1 MTLKEHI
8 DDICKRLERNEFKSE
23 DNVSNGIVRRLLDAL
38 SWPVYDMTVAI
49 SEFPVES
56 RRVDFAL
63 CHPPKNPLV
72 FVEVKQIGKLDE
84 DAEKQLFEY
93 AYHEGVPVVIL
104 TDGREWHFFHP
115 IGRGNYKERKV
126 YKLDLFEMGSE
137 ESAQRLS
144 RYLNYESI
152 RTGSAIKAIEN
163 DHREISM
170 RRQIEDVWNALL
182 QQEAALIELIAS
194 EVESRHG
201 NKPSSE
207 QVVNFLKN
215 PPQLESNPK
224 EIPITPISKNIPS
237 ARVISPSRFVVTM
250 SDGERIDRPVAA
262 DTFVEIIEKLGL
274 EQVEKVNPKLLSTSN
289 TYRAFRQ
296 RGRYYINVGF
306 SNGQKKK
313 ILDNLANALGAQLLV
328 ESHPKETP
336 TFTNVE
342 EGAKLPEQNPH
353 SRFFVT
359 MPDGER
365 INHPVAANTFADVI
379 EKLGLA
385 QAEKIEPKHIST
397 LNTYRNFKRRGQ
409 YFINTNLTNS
419 QKKNILENIG
429 ESLGVPLKVNI
440 VPKN

>member
-8 DDICKRLERNEFKSE
+8 DDIRSNLTKEVFTSE
-23 DNVSNGIVRRLLDAL
+23 ALVSEGIVRRLLEAL
-38 SWPVYDMTVAI
+38 NWPKYDPQI
-49 SEFPVES
+49 IIPEFSVGKGE
-56 RRVDFAL
+56 RVDFAL
-63 CHPPKNPLV
+63 CHPALKPRV
-72 FVEVKQIGKLDE
+72 FIEVKQVGQIDE
-84 DAEKQLFEY
+84 DAKEQLFKY
-93 AYHEGVPVVIL
+93 AGRKNIPIAVL
-104 TDGREWHFFHP
+104 TDGREWYFFYPSGLGDHD
-115 IGRGNYKERKV
+115 ERRV
-126 YKLDLFEMGSE
+126 YQLNLIETHLE

-152 RTGSAIKAIEN
+152 RTGNAITAIEN

-170 RRQIEDVWNALL
+170 RRQIEDVWNTLL
-182 QQEAALIELIAS
+182 QQEAALIELIAR

-215 PPQLESNPK
+215 LPQLESNPK
-224 EIPITPISKNIPS
+224 EIPLPPIPS
-237 ARVISPSRFVVTM
+237 PPVTSSSRFVVTM
-250 SDGERIDRPVAA
+250 SDGERIDCPVAA
-262 DTFVEIIEKLGL
+262 DTFADVIEKLGL

-313 ILDNLANALGAQLLV
+313 ILDNLANALGARLRV
-328 ESHPKETP
+328 ESHPKDVPPPPSQQEP
-336 TFTNVE
+336 
-342 EGAKLPEQNPH
+342 QNSIGKKPPI
-353 SRFFVT
+353 RFVVT

-365 INHPVAANTFADVI
+365 IDRPVAADTFADVI

-385 QAEKIEPKHIST
+385 QAEKIEPKHVST
-397 LNTYRNFKRRGQ
+397 SNTYRNFKRRGQ
-409 YFINTNLTNS
+409 YFIDTNLTNRR
-419 QKKNILENIG
+419 KKNILENIA
-429 ESLGVPLKVNI
+429 EALGVRLNVKI